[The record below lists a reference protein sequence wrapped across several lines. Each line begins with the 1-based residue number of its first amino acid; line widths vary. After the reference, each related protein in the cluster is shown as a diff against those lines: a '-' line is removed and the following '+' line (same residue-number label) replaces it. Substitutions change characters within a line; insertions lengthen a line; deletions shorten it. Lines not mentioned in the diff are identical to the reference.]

1 VEFTAFQNPFPL
13 ATHNLGLAL
22 NTSLKTH
29 ITQAKS
35 SISISMRA
43 EWIPNR
49 TVTAGRGSRKIGVLK
64 MESLKKNRV
73 VLLSLVFAVGIAA
86 LGSQAVGATK
96 TTSTSELLCI
106 EPKSNHVIHPTS
118 TRCPKGYS
126 KLILN
131 AQGLQGIPGV
141 QSEAGAQG
149 LQGIQG
155 IQGIQGLIGAT
166 GAPGINGSHILQGT
180 TTLTNEMG
188 VDGDYYFNS
197 ALKTIYGPKAG
208 GMWPEGVNLSG
219 GTGATGAAGSNGA
232 AGATGAA
239 GVAGSNGSAG
249 ATGTAGTNATIA
261 ITELSLCDGPD
272 AGTVADE
279 KCKVGMTG
287 PGGGIIFFV
296 DYNDIYTELNY
307 LEAAPVGWGNA
318 ITVNQG
324 GLTGERTGSAT
335 VDPLMKWCSDT
346 TTLLNLNLWT
356 HSGVGKG
363 ATNTSTADTTCAGGA
378 IQAAADYAGGSKT
391 DWFLPSIGEAILM
404 STNMRPLGVG
414 GFVAD
419 VYWSSSEGGAAG
431 AWVQTFGD
439 GYQGSDDKESNGYVR
454 PVRSF

>member
-1 VEFTAFQNPFPL
+1 
-13 ATHNLGLAL
+13 
-22 NTSLKTH
+22 
-29 ITQAKS
+29 
-35 SISISMRA
+35 M
-43 EWIPNR
+43 
-49 TVTAGRGSRKIGVLK
+49 TAGCGGRRIAVLK
-64 MESLKKNRV
+64 MKLLKKNRV
-73 VLLSLVFAVGIAA
+73 VLLSLVFALGIAA

-96 TTSTSELLCI
+96 TISTAELLCI
-106 EPKSNHVIHPTS
+106 EPKSNQVLHPTT

-141 QSEAGAQG
+141 QGEAGAQGLQG

-166 GAPGINGSHILQGT
+166 GAAGINGSHILQGT

-197 ALKTIYGPKAG
+197 ALKIIYGPKAG

-232 AGATGAA
+232 AGA
-239 GVAGSNGSAG
+239 AG
-249 ATGTAGTNATIA
+249 ATGATGATGTAGTAGTNATIA
-261 ITELSLCDGPD
+261 ITELSLCDGSD

-307 LEAAPVGWGNA
+307 LEAAPMGWGNS
-318 ITVNQG
+318 ITVNEG
-324 GLTGERTGSAT
+324 GLTGETTGSTT
-335 VDPLMKWCSDT
+335 VDPQMKWCSDS

-391 DWFLPSIGEAILM
+391 DWFLPSIGEASLM
-404 STNMRPLGVG
+404 STNMRQLGVG
-414 GFVAD
+414 GLIEAT
-419 VYWSSSEGGAAG
+419 YYSSSEKAATTAWYQDFALGNQGNGAKS
-431 AWVQTFGD
+431 TT
-439 GYQGSDDKESNGYVR
+439 NRVR

>member
-29 ITQAKS
+29 ITQAKP

-49 TVTAGRGSRKIGVLK
+49 IVTAGRGSRRIAVLK

-96 TTSTSELLCI
+96 TTSTSELFCI

-149 LQGIQG
+149 IQG

-188 VDGDYYFNS
+188 VDGDYFFNS
-197 ALKTIYGPKAG
+197 ALRIIYGPKTNG
-208 GMWPEGVNLSG
+208 LWPEGVNLSG
-219 GTGATGAAGSNGA
+219 GTGATGPAGTTGA

-239 GVAGSNGSAG
+239 GPAGATGAAGSNGVAG
-249 ATGTAGTNATIA
+249 ANGAQGTNGSNGFAPLSTCGSTGTTLCTIGA
-261 ITELSLCDGPD
+261 
-272 AGTVADE
+272 
-279 KCKVGMTG
+279 TG
-287 PGGGIIFFV
+287 PGGGLIFFV
-296 DYNDIYTELNY
+296 DYNNQYSGFNY
-307 LEAAPVGWGNA
+307 LEAAPADLSGTMTW
-318 ITVNQG
+318 
-324 GLTGERTGSAT
+324 
-335 VDPLMKWCSDT
+335 SDT
-346 TTLLNLNLWT
+346 IAISVSGANGWAARAVGRGQANTTAIVT
-356 HSGVGKG
+356 AFPTSGAAV
-363 ATNTSTADTTCAGGA
+363 SADA
-378 IQAAADYAGGSKT
+378 YSSPSYNSVVKS
-391 DWFLPSIGEAILM
+391 DWFLGSIGEMKLM
-404 STNMRPLGVG
+404 YDNLQGLGG
-414 GFVAD
+414 LVATH
-419 VYWSSSEGGAAG
+419 YWSSSEIDSRNV
-431 AWVQTFGD
+431 WFQYFTT
-439 GYQGSDDKESNGYVR
+439 GYQNTWAKADPSNVR